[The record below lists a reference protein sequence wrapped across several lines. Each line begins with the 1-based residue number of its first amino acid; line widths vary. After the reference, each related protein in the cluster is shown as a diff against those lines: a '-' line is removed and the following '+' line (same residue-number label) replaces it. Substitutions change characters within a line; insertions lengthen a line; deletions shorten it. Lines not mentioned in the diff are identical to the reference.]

1 MTTSSPQSQQP
12 APVDTGPLSWVLG
25 EIRESL
31 SRSEQAIDAF
41 CKSDGMDGTQLKFAR
56 SHLHQAHG
64 ALQVVDIDGVALVTE
79 EVEHL
84 YEQFENEPQLCN
96 DAAVDAIRRGF
107 RAVVEYLQDLMGG
120 HPHQPV
126 RLFPYYRALLAVRSA
141 DRIHP
146 ADLFFPDLSV
156 RPPKGDAPAQALTA
170 EQLGRARA
178 RFERGLLKYLRDPQ
192 DRGAIDALYDAIETI
207 EVTQR
212 AGNQRAFWWVTLAFL
227 EALKNNAVPTDLNVK
242 RLCAR
247 INLQMRRILD
257 GTATVAERL
266 LKDTLFFV
274 ARSGDVSPRI
284 AHVKQ
289 FYRLEN
295 AIPRDFEEAR
305 YGVVD
310 SQTLMRLREKLD
322 GAKAAWSRVVGGAS
336 NELKLFAVEA
346 VGLRDTVQQIA
357 QPDLARLTQGI
368 ANLALALQKSG
379 QASSDSLGLEMAT
392 ALLMVEMALENLHGL
407 EAGFGERVGVMLARL
422 QAAAGGQVLEDNLP
436 WLREMSQQAQQRLL
450 MASLVQEIQTSLSN
464 VEKAMDGFFRDPT
477 QKEELPGTV
486 AVLNQVAGAL
496 GMLGHADA
504 VSAVRVVQQ
513 AVEEFVQPDYQPDQQ
528 RFDFIAGNCGALGF
542 FAEALQHPAQAA
554 THEFQFDPASGEFS
568 AQLTEPKSRSAP
580 PGAGEETDSAFYRE
594 GQAPE
599 IARDALED
607 VLPKFPAHPE
617 PLAFDAGVREVVVQP
632 ELAALP
638 PLDLSDSLILDQPL
652 EFEAPGLTLPALDLE
667 GEVPSE
673 DISLAHLATL
683 STNPAATPLL
693 DPARSAT
700 PSPFG
705 SPLLQM
711 SEEQIDAE
719 LLEIFLGEADE
730 VTQAIREAGQG
741 CAEYPDNQELL
752 TTIRR
757 GFHTLK
763 GSSRMVG
770 LSSFGEAAWALEQTL
785 NLWLAERRV
794 ATPELLH
801 MVQSGVAELNAWVA
815 EIRANGVTLR
825 NQDAMIAL
833 AKSLREE
840 PVAEMPQPAQD
851 PAPEIPQSHEEEIIL
866 APLAD
871 EMDEMDEMGDDFPEI
886 EPVSLTPA
894 DFSQP
899 ALTLPDDVVR
909 IADLE
914 LSVPLYNIFLSEADD
929 LLRALALDISEWQHE
944 MERPVSTLALRSV
957 HSLAGSSA
965 TVGLSAVNQLAGALE
980 SLFHGMTRQPLPL
993 MLHEYEAIELTAHVL
1008 RDMVQKFAAG
1018 QLPEAA
1024 PGLCETLNTLKE
1036 RYAPAE
1042 TTEPSSAAAAEL
1054 SAFDLHVED
1063 MNIEGMSIVGMS
1075 SEGLSIEEMDS
1086 EEWSAADPT
1095 PAASFVAESEAPME
1109 ATPTAA
1115 QPPDVPAM
1123 RAPETTQKIRHIHV
1137 QGGLRDDIDADLLP
1151 IFIEEAQDFLPQIA
1165 ADLRRWKETPVDRDI
1180 PQQLLRNLHTVKGS
1194 ARMAGAMRM
1203 GQVVHEM
1210 EARVE
1215 SAMALAF
1222 TPTSLM
1228 EDLQADQDRLHL
1240 LLDELVNPGAFV
1252 TVAAETDADAEADVN
1267 ASAPALPADAAQDA
1281 EDVDALGASAVT
1293 AITVLDP
1300 LDALETGAPVVPVAV
1315 PAGAAPRAAA
1325 PAAAQ
1330 AAAMVR
1336 VRADVLDRLVNQAGE
1351 VSITRSRVDTEVAA
1365 MRSALSDLTDNMQRL
1380 RSQLREIEIQAEAQM
1395 STRVDSDHLREFDP
1409 LEFDRFTRFQEITRM
1424 MAESVSDV
1432 GTVQQNLA
1440 RSLEGA
1446 EEDLIGQLRLTRE
1459 LQQDLMRVRMV
1470 QFGSV
1475 SERLYRVVRLA
1486 AKEMD
1491 KRVNLD
1497 IRGLQVELDRGV
1509 LEKMVGPFEHLLRN
1523 AVAHGVETRAAR
1535 AAAGKADVGE
1545 LLIEVRQEGNEVVIT
1560 FSDDGGGLNLPRIR
1574 ERALELGMLT
1584 HDTDASEQAIAE
1596 MIFEP
1601 GFSTVTEVTELA
1613 GRGVGMDVVRSEAA
1627 ALGGR
1632 IDLEFTPGAGS
1643 RFTIHLPLT
1652 LAITQVVLIRVGE
1665 QKYSLPAVLVEQVQ
1679 QLKPQ
1684 ALANAYNERGIVWQ
1698 NTRVE
1703 MHYLAT
1709 LMGESSHAPMAQRY
1723 SPVMI
1728 LRSGIHRIAVHVDEI
1743 VGNIEAVVK
1752 NIGPQLARV
1761 PGIAGA
1767 TVLGTGE
1774 IVMILN
1780 PVQLALSQ
1788 AVEARSHMALAGS
1801 TQAEVM
1807 GAVAEILPPD
1817 VERTVPVSGLDTTP
1831 TIMVVDDSLTVR
1843 KVTQRFLLREGY
1855 QVVLAKDGVDALR
1868 QMQDYTP
1875 DVMLVDIEMPRMDG
1889 FDLTRNVRGDDRFKG
1904 IPIIMI
1910 TSRTADKHR
1919 NYAMS
1924 LGVNEYLGK
1933 PFQEDQLLAYI
1944 KRFLNERGVRAS
1956 A

>member
-1 MTTSSPQSQQP
+1 MSNSMQSHNP
-12 APVDTGPLSWVLG
+12 AAVDTGPLSWVLG
-25 EIRESL
+25 EIREAL

-41 CKSDGMDGTQLKFAR
+41 SKSDGMDGTQLKHAR

-64 ALQVVDIDGVALVTE
+64 ALQVVDLDGVALVTE

-84 YEQFENEPQLCN
+84 YEHFESEPQLCD

-146 ADLFFPDLSV
+146 ADLFFPDLSA
-156 RPPKGDAPAQALTA
+156 RPPKGEAPAQPLTP
-170 EQLGRARA
+170 EQLRRARA
-178 RFERGLLKYLRDPQ
+178 QFERGLLTYLRDPQ
-192 DRGAIDALYDAIETI
+192 DHAAINSLHQAVESIEL
-207 EVTQR
+207 TQR
-212 AGNQRAFWWVTLAFL
+212 AGPQRAFWWVTLAFL
-227 EALKNNAVPTDLNVK
+227 DALQNDAVPTDLNVK

-257 GTATVAERL
+257 GTATVADRL

-289 FYRLEN
+289 FYQLEN
-295 AIPRDFEEAR
+295 AVPKDFEEAR

-310 SQTLMRLREKLD
+310 SQTSARLHEALE
-322 GAKAAWSRVVGGAS
+322 GAKAAWARVVGGAA
-336 NELKLFAVEA
+336 NELKTFAVDA
-346 VGLRDTVQQIA
+346 IGLRDTVQGIN
-357 QPDLARLTQGI
+357 QPELVRLTQGI
-368 ANLALALQKSG
+368 ANHAVALQKSS
-379 QASSDSLGLEMAT
+379 QSSSESLGLEMAT
-392 ALLMVEMALENLHGL
+392 ALLMAELALDNLHNL
-407 EAGFGERVGVMLARL
+407 EEGFGERVDVMLGRL
-422 QAAAGGQVLEDNLP
+422 SAAAEGQALEEHVP
-436 WLREMSQQAQQRLL
+436 WLQEMAQQAQQRLF
-450 MASLVQEIQTSLSN
+450 MASLVQEIQNSLSQ
-464 VEKAMDGFFRDPT
+464 VEKAMDAFFRDPT
-477 QKEELPGTV
+477 QKEDLPGTQT
-486 AVLNQVAGAL
+486 VLNQVAGAL
-496 GMLGHADA
+496 GLLGHTDA
-504 VSAVRVVQQ
+504 VAAVRVVQQ
-513 AVEEFVQPDYQPDQQ
+513 AVEEFVRPDYQPDRQ
-528 RFDFIAGNCGALGF
+528 RFNFIAQNCGALGF
-542 FAEALQHPAQAA
+542 FAEALQHPARAA
-554 THEFQFDPASGEFS
+554 THEFHFDPATGEFRAS
-568 AQLTEPKSRSAP
+568 LTEPKLRQTAP
-580 PGAGEETDSAFYRE
+580 HGGEETDSAFYRDE
-594 GQAPE
+594 TGAS
-599 IARDALED
+599 AGGSA
-607 VLPKFPAHPE
+607 LPKFPAHPE
-617 PLAFDAGVREVVVQP
+617 SSEFDAGVREAGAVS
-632 ELAALP
+632 E
-638 PLDLSDSLILDQPL
+638 SN
-652 EFEAPGLTLPALDLE
+652 EA
-667 GEVPSE
+667 VPSPAFE
-673 DISLAHLATL
+673 LLDEVAASAAMDDTLLPTQDLIGVPFPSLDAGHDDFSLSHLHAL
-683 STNPAATPLL
+683 STKPEAAPLL
-693 DPARSAT
+693 DPARSAVAA
-700 PSPFG
+700 SGG
-705 SPLLQM
+705 SLLHM
-711 SEEQIDAE
+711 SEAQIDAE

-730 VTQAIREAGQG
+730 VVQAISAALGG
-741 CAEYPDNQELL
+741 CEEFPENQELL

-770 LSSFGEAAWALEQTL
+770 LAQFGEASWALEQTL
-785 NLWLAERRV
+785 NLWLAERRA

-801 MVQSGVAELNAWVA
+801 MVRSGLAELNAWVA
-815 EIRANGVTLR
+815 EIRINGASSRTP
-825 NQDAMIAL
+825 DAMIAL
-833 AKSLREE
+833 ARGVREGLAAHSQDSPSIHGMRE
-840 PVAEMPQPAQD
+840 MSDMGDAEEIVAVALPDETHEMEELPALHADFSIEGERFRTAVPVLAEMPAMT
-851 PAPEIPQSHEEEIIL
+851 
-866 APLAD
+866 AD
-871 EMDEMDEMGDDFPEI
+871 DTVRIGD
-886 EPVSLTPA
+886 
-894 DFSQP
+894 
-899 ALTLPDDVVR
+899 LTLS
-909 IADLE
+909 A
-914 LSVPLYNIFLSEADD
+914 PLYNIFLSEADD
-929 LLRALALDISEWQHE
+929 LLRALQLDISEWQHE
-944 MERPVSTLALRSV
+944 MERPVSAQATRCA

-965 TVGLSAVNQLAGALE
+965 TVGLSPVNQLAGALE
-980 SLFHGMTRQPLPL
+980 RLFNGMTRRPLPL
-993 MLHEYEAIELTAHVL
+993 MAHEYEAIELTANVL

-1018 QLPEAA
+1018 QLPDAA

-1036 RYAPAE
+1036 RYADVIEVVPPVDDLE
-1042 TTEPSSAAAAEL
+1042 QGAAEIVVE
-1054 SAFDLHVED
+1054 AVVED
-1063 MNIEGMSIVGMS
+1063 GHADEIHIEVPPVP
-1075 SEGLSIEEMDS
+1075 E
-1086 EEWSAADPT
+1086 
-1095 PAASFVAESEAPME
+1095 PATIITAEPG
-1109 ATPTAA
+1109 
-1115 QPPDVPAM
+1115 
-1123 RAPETTQKIRHIHV
+1123 QKIRHLHV
-1137 QGGLRDDIDADLLP
+1137 QGGVRDDIDAELLP
-1151 IFIEEAQDFLPQIA
+1151 IFIEEAQDYLPQIA
-1165 ADLRRWKETPVDRDI
+1165 GLLRQWREDTSDRDL
-1180 PQQLLRNLHTVKGS
+1180 PQQLLRDLHTVKGS

-1215 SAMALAF
+1215 SAQALTF
-1222 TPTSLM
+1222 VPQSLM
-1228 EDLQADQDRLHL
+1228 EDLQADQDRLQL

-1252 TVAAETDADAEADVN
+1252 AAQTEAVASAEAELADD
-1267 ASAPALPADAAQDA
+1267 AS
-1281 EDVDALGASAVT
+1281 VDALAV
-1293 AITVLDP
+1293 AP
-1300 LDALETGAPVVPVAV
+1300 EADADIPDGISVALQPDRRV
-1315 PAGAAPRAAA
+1315 ATRLTA
-1325 PAAAQ
+1325 PAAAGAAAAQ
-1330 AAAMVR
+1330 TQAAMVR

-1351 VSITRSRVDTEVAA
+1351 VSITRSRVDTEVTA
-1365 MRSALSDLTDNMQRL
+1365 MRSALSDLTENMQRL

-1432 GTVQQNLA
+1432 GTVHQNLV

-1446 EEDLIGQLRLTRE
+1446 EEDLIGQSRITRE

-1470 QFGSV
+1470 PFGNV

-1497 IRGLQVELDRGV
+1497 IRGLQVEMDRGV

-1523 AVAHGVETRAAR
+1523 AVAHGVEQRAAR
-1535 AAAGKADVGE
+1535 VAAGKSEVGE

-1574 ERALELGMLT
+1574 ERAVAMGLLT
-1584 HDTDASEQAIAE
+1584 GDTEVSERAVAE
-1596 MIFEP
+1596 MIFTP

-1632 IDLEFTPGAGS
+1632 VDLESTPGAGS

-1652 LAITQVVLIRVGE
+1652 LAITQVVLVRVGG

-1698 NTRVE
+1698 NSRIE

-1709 LMGESSHAPMAQRY
+1709 LLGVAEHAPMAQRY

-1728 LRSGIHRIAVHVDEI
+1728 LRSGTHRVAVHIDEI
-1743 VGNIEAVVK
+1743 LGNIEAVVK
-1752 NIGPQLARV
+1752 NIGPQLAHV
-1761 PGIAGA
+1761 AGIAGA

-1788 AVEARSHMALAGS
+1788 AVEARSHLLPADGH
-1801 TQAEVM
+1801 AEVM
-1807 GAVAEILPPD
+1807 GAVAEILAPD
-1817 VERTVPVSGLDTTP
+1817 TETTVPVSGLGTTP
-1831 TIMVVDDSLTVR
+1831 TVMVVDDSLTVR
-1843 KVTQRFLLREGY
+1843 KVTQRLLVREGY

-1889 FDLTRNVRGDDRFKG
+1889 FDLTRNVRGDDRFKN

-1933 PFQEDQLLAYI
+1933 PYQEEQLLAYI
-1944 KRFLNERGVRAS
+1944 KRFLNEGKARAS

>member
-12 APVDTGPLSWVLG
+12 AAVDTGPLSWVLG

-31 SRSEQAIDAF
+31 SRSEQAIDTF

-84 YEQFENEPQLCN
+84 YEQFENEPQLCT

-107 RAVVEYLQDLMGG
+107 RAVLEYLQDLMGG

-141 DRIHP
+141 ERIHP

-156 RPPKGDAPAQALTA
+156 RPPKGDAPAQALTP

-178 RFERGLLKYLRDPQ
+178 QFERGLLKYLRDPQ

-207 EVTQR
+207 EKTQH
-212 AGNQRAFWWVTLAFL
+212 AGSQRAFWWVTLAFL

-295 AIPRDFEEAR
+295 AIPKDFEEAR

-392 ALLMVEMALENLHGL
+392 ALLMVEMALENLHSL
-407 EAGFGERVGVMLARL
+407 ETAFGERVGVMLARL

-436 WLREMSQQAQQRLL
+436 WLSEMAQQAQQRLF

-513 AVEEFVQPDYQPDQQ
+513 AVEEFVRPDYQPDQQ

-554 THEFQFDPASGEFS
+554 THEFHFDPASGEFS
-568 AQLTEPKSRSAP
+568 AHLTEPKSRSAP

-594 GQAPE
+594 GQVPE
-599 IARDALED
+599 IARGAQED
-607 VLPKFPAHPE
+607 GLPKFPAHPE
-617 PLAFDAGVREVVVQP
+617 PLAFDAGVREVSTLL
-632 ELAALP
+632 ELAELP
-638 PLDLSDSLILDQPL
+638 SLDLSDHLSLDRPL
-652 EFEAPGLTLPALDLE
+652 AFEAPTLALPVLDSAAE
-667 GEVPSE
+667 APTE

-730 VTQAIREAGQG
+730 VAQAIREAGQG

-785 NLWLAERRV
+785 NLWLAERRT

-801 MVQSGVAELNAWVA
+801 MVHCGVAELNAWVA

-840 PVAEMPQPAQD
+840 PAAEMPQA
-851 PAPEIPQSHEEEIIL
+851 APENVPASAQGDEEEIIL

-871 EMDEMDEMGDDFPEI
+871 EMDEMDEMDDDFPEI
-886 EPVSLTPA
+886 ETVSLTPA
-894 DFSQP
+894 DFSLP
-899 ALTLPDDVVR
+899 EIALPDDVVN
-909 IADLE
+909 IGDLE

-980 SLFHGMTRQPLPL
+980 GLFHGMTRQPLPL
-993 MLHEYEAIELTAHVL
+993 MRHEYEAIELTANVL

-1042 TTEPSSAAAAEL
+1042 TTEPSPAAAAEL
-1054 SAFDLHVED
+1054 SAFDLPIED
-1063 MNIEGMSIVGMS
+1063 IHIEDIH
-1075 SEGLSIEEMDS
+1075 IEVMDDAAMDDADGN
-1086 EEWSAADPT
+1086 AADPGLAA
-1095 PAASFVAESEAPME
+1095 PFIAASGVPME
-1109 ATPTAA
+1109 ATQRVA
-1115 QPPDVPAM
+1115 QAPDVPAM
-1123 RAPETTQKIRHIHV
+1123 RLPEAAQKIRHIHV

-1240 LLDELVNPGAFV
+1240 LLDELINPGAFV
-1252 TVAAETDADAEADVN
+1252 AAAAATDTDAD
-1267 ASAPALPADAAQDA
+1267 SALMRADAVADTEDA
-1281 EDVDALGASAVT
+1281 EDAEDAGTPNRFSLTELAA
-1293 AITVLDP
+1293 LEP
-1300 LDALETGAPVVPVAV
+1300 LDLFDSLRSGAPGLPVSV
-1315 PAGAAPRAAA
+1315 PAGAVPRAATPA
-1325 PAAAQ
+1325 P
-1330 AAAMVR
+1330 AAMVR

-1351 VSITRSRVDTEVAA
+1351 VSITRSRVDTEVSA

-1523 AVAHGVETRAAR
+1523 AVAHGVESRAAR
-1535 AAAGKADVGE
+1535 AAIGKADVGE

-1560 FSDDGGGLNLPRIR
+1560 FSDDGAGLNLPRIR
-1574 ERALELGMLT
+1574 ERAQELGLLT
-1584 HDTDASEQAIAE
+1584 YDTDASEQAIAE

-1632 IDLEFTPGAGS
+1632 VDLEFTPGEGS

-1652 LAITQVVLIRVGE
+1652 LAITQVVLIRVGG

-1728 LRSGIHRIAVHVDEI
+1728 LRSGVHRIAVHVDEI

-1780 PVQLALSQ
+1780 PVQLALSL

-1801 TQAEVM
+1801 PQAEVM

-1817 VERTVPVSGLDTTP
+1817 VERTVPVSGLSTTP

-1889 FDLTRNVRGDDRFKG
+1889 FDLTRNVRGDDRFKN

-1944 KRFLNERGVRAS
+1944 KRFLSERGARAS